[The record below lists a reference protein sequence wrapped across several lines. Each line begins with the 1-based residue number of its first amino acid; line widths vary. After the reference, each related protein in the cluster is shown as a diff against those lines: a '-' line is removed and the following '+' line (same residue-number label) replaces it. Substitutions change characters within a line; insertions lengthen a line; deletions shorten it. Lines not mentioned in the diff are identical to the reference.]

1 MSRGDSK
8 KDGKTSLA
16 LLDYIRTAKILI
28 LMKKLLRKNSLLLV
42 SFLLLGYV
50 LQAQDTY
57 LRNTSADVQGYIF
70 NLSLHDDTN
79 EIKGETIATVA
90 FKNEVNEFSL
100 DLVAKSGTYGMEVLG
115 VFEDSIKANYS
126 HEGNKIRIIPSAKE
140 AKQRVYTIQY
150 QGIPERGLVID
161 TTKFGQRSFF
171 GDNWPNLAR
180 HWLPS
185 VDHPSDKASV
195 EFRITAPDHYDVVAT
210 GEKIEE
216 SNLGNGAKLTSY
228 KEAAPVAMKVVTVG
242 VTKFASKVLD
252 EVEGIPVS
260 AWVYPENRLDGFS
273 DYSVATNVLKYFI
286 DRIGPYSYAKLAN
299 MQAKTQWGGL
309 ENAGTISYFE
319 NSVTGKNEVEGLIA
333 HEIAH
338 QWFGNSASE
347 NDWNHV
353 WLSEGFATYFA
364 ILYQESVYGDE
375 KRKEELAIDRKQI
388 IEYYAKNPSPI
399 VDPSIKDPMKVLST
413 NTYQKGG
420 WILNMLRHKLG
431 DKTFWKGIKAYYKK
445 YRNSNA
451 MTVDFQKAM
460 EEASGQNLESFFQ
473 QWIFTKG
480 YPEIKYNW
488 TYKKGKVNITI
499 NQIQDYH
506 IFEFP
511 MEVEIKK
518 NGKSVISSVQVNTK
532 ESTFEIAVDSRPEAV
547 NFDPNLWLL
556 FEEK

>member
-1 MSRGDSK
+1 MKNRFFF
-8 KDGKTSLA
+8 
-16 LLDYIRTAKILI
+16 LI
-28 LMKKLLRKNSLLLV
+28 LLV
-42 SFLLLGYV
+42 V
-50 LQAQDTY
+50 CTTITAQDTFE
-57 LRNTSADVQGYIF
+57 RNTSADIQSYIF
-70 NLSLHDDTN
+70 NLSLNDDDN
-79 EIKGETIATVA
+79 KIEGEALITVD
-90 FKNEVNEFSL
+90 FKNEVNEFAL
-100 DLVAKSGTYGMEVLG
+100 DLIAKSETYGMELKG
-115 VFEDSIKANYS
+115 VFEDSTKISYTY
-126 HEGNKIRIIPSAKE
+126 EGNKLKIIPSAKPL
-140 AKQRVYTIQY
+140 KQRTYKIQY

-185 VDHPSDKASV
+185 VDHPSDKASI

-216 SNLGNGAKLTSY
+216 SNLGNGFKLTTY
-228 KEAAPVAMKVVTVG
+228 KELAPVAMKVVTIG
-242 VTKFASKVLD
+242 VTRFASKVMD
-252 EVEGIPVS
+252 EIEGIPIS

-273 DYSVATNVLKYFI
+273 DYGVATDIMKYFI
-286 DRIGPYSYAKLAN
+286 DNIGPYSYAKLAN

-375 KRKEELAIDRKQI
+375 KRKEELALDRKQI
-388 IEYYAKNPSPI
+388 IDYYKKKPSPI
-399 VDPSIKDPMKVLST
+399 VDLSIKDPMKVLST

-420 WILNMLRHKLG
+420 WVLNMLRYKLG
-431 DKTFWKGIKAYYKK
+431 DDIFWKGIRAYYKK

-451 MTVDFQKAM
+451 MTADFQKVL
-460 EEASGQNLESFFQ
+460 EKVSGQNLESFFQ

-480 YPEIKYNW
+480 YPEIKW
-488 TYKKGKVNITI
+488 DWSYKKGKIKIDIEQT
-499 NQIQDYH
+499 QDYH
-506 IFEFP
+506 IFSFP
-511 MEVEIKK
+511 LEIQIQKD
-518 NGKSVISSVQVNTK
+518 GKSNIVTVEMNTSKSS
-532 ESTFEIAVDSRPEAV
+532 FEIDVDFQPDV
-547 NFDPNLWLL
+547 ILLDPNLWLL

>member
-1 MSRGDSK
+1 MYAQS
-8 KDGKTSLA
+8 
-16 LLDYIRTAKILI
+16 
-28 LMKKLLRKNSLLLV
+28 
-42 SFLLLGYV
+42 
-50 LQAQDTY
+50 QDTY
-57 LRNTSADVQGYIF
+57 QRNNSADIRSYIF
-70 NLSLHDDTN
+70 NLSLNDDN
-79 EIKGETIATVA
+79 NSIDAEAAVTVD
-90 FKNEVNEFSL
+90 FKKEVNDFTL
-100 DLVAKSGTYGMEVLG
+100 DLIAKTETFGMEITGVL
-115 VFEDSIKANYS
+115 EDSVKVEYTF
-126 HEGNKIRIIPSAKE
+126 EGNKIKINPSNSLS
-140 AKQRVYTIQY
+140 KQRTYTIKY
-150 QGIPERGLVID
+150 HGIPERGLVID
-161 TTKFGQRSFF
+161 TTKFGERSFF

-185 VDHPSDKASV
+185 VDHPSDKASI
-195 EFRITAPDHYDVVAT
+195 EFRITSPDHYDVVAT

-216 SNLGNGAKLTSY
+216 SNLDNGFKLTIY
-228 KEAAPVAMKVVTVG
+228 KEPAPVAMKVVTIG
-242 VTKFASKVLD
+242 VTKFASRLLE

-273 DYSVATNVLKYFI
+273 DYGVATEVMKYFI
-286 DRIGPYSYAKLAN
+286 ENIGPYSYAKLAN

-375 KRKEELAIDRKQI
+375 KRKEELALDRKQI
-388 IEYYAKNPSPI
+388 IDYYAKNPSPI

-413 NTYQKGG
+413 NTYQKAG
-420 WILNMLRHKLG
+420 WVLNMLRHKLG
-431 DKTFWKGIKAYYKK
+431 DEIFWKGIKNYYAT

-451 MTVDFQKAM
+451 MTEDFQKVM
-460 EEASGQNLESFFQ
+460 EEVSGENLESFFK

-480 YPEIKYNW
+480 YPEIKWNW
-488 TYKKGKVNITI
+488 KYKKGKIVL
-499 NQIQDYH
+499 QLEQAQDHY
-506 IFEFP
+506 IYNFP
-511 MEVEIKK
+511 IEIGVIKD
-518 NGKSVISSVQVNTK
+518 GKSAISKIQMNK
-532 ESTFEIAVDSRPEAV
+532 AKSTFEIEV
-547 NFDPNLWLL
+547 NSPPDKVILDPNLWLL